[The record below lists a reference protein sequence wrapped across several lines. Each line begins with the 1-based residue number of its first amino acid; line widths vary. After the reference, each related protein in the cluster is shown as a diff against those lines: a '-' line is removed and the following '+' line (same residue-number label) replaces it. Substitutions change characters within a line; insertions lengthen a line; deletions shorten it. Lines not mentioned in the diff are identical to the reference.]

1 VGVSPAGRQP
11 LDWRAVGAG
20 ALLTLAVALPPTLLV
35 RVLKGD
41 DLEGRES
48 NLWVV
53 PVLAIFAGFALG
65 GHLAARRRPVRGLQ
79 HAAAAAG
86 VAFLGAAAY
95 SIVRHLVTGD
105 GLSAKLLVS
114 LVLLGTITI
123 SVGILG
129 GYVAVRRSSPS
140 SSSSSSESGPS

>member
-1 VGVSPAGRQP
+1 VGVSPAGREP
-11 LDWRAVGAG
+11 LDWGAVVSG

-41 DLEGRES
+41 DLEGSES

-53 PVLAIFAGFALG
+53 AVLAIFAGFALG
-65 GHLAARRRPVRGLQ
+65 GHLAGRRNPRLGLA
-79 HAAAAAG
+79 HAAAAGA
-86 VAFLGAAAY
+86 VAFAGAAVY

-105 GLSAKLLVS
+105 GVSAKLLVS
-114 LVLLGTITI
+114 LALLGTITVSI
-123 SVGILG
+123 ALLG

-140 SSSSSSESGPS
+140 ESGSEP